1 MEDLSATNTPAA
13 ALLCNACFNHV
24 NSDDTFCDNC
34 GFPLKGSEQEQ
45 NNFIYNRNSKEIDL
59 EDANKKIEK
68 AGNIL
73 FWIAGATVLTGF
85 IFYFIQK
92 GTEGAVSLLIV
103 NLILGLIYTALG
115 GWSKKKPM
123 AAIISGFALYV
134 IILLLNAFTDPA
146 TIVSGIII
154 KIFFI
159 GCFIKGIKSAI
170 EAEKIKKELNI
181 E

>member
-1 MEDLSATNTPAA
+1 MRQLWLS
-13 ALLCNACFNHV
+13 V
-24 NSDDTFCDNC
+24 
-34 GFPLKGSEQEQ
+34 KGSEQEQ

-59 EDANKKIEK
+59 EDANKKIK
-68 AGNIL
+68 KRPLA
-73 FWIAGATVLTGF
+73 
-85 IFYFIQK
+85 Y
-92 GTEGAVSLLIV
+92 
-103 NLILGLIYTALG
+103 LILGCWRYSTNQFYILFCHKVQDAAVNLLTCLVTNLIIKLSYIYSFLACVEPE
-115 GWSKKKPM
+115 KPM